1 MNRNLAKW
9 FLLSE
14 SLSAFWLGNFY
25 GRTWRFLW
33 LQPLSP
39 WIIFTIVF
47 FFFGLVWEILLYI
60 FQKWSKNHSWIM
72 CIFAVG
78 LISPKWA
85 QIFWSISFVGR
96 SLSWASSSGSI
107 LSLGLFCWLGVLD
120 AFAQV
125 GLSMMLLQT
134 LTRIHVSAVLLLSQI
149 VSSISLCLSL
159 LIDINPFPNII
170 YSDSMYFW
178 IVLCLYVICAYGYL
192 FFFRTECLSR
202 P

>member
-9 FLLSE
+9 FILSE
-14 SLSAFWLGNFY
+14 SLSAFWLGNYY

-33 LQPLSP
+33 LQPISP
-39 WIIFTIVF
+39 WIIFCLVF
-47 FFFGLVWEILLYI
+47 FFFVIVWGLLLYL
-60 FQKWSKNHSWIM
+60 FQRWSKIHSWIM

-78 LISPKWA
+78 LVSPKWA
-85 QIFWSISFVGR
+85 QVFWSTSFVGR

-120 AFAQV
+120 AFSQV

-149 VSSISLCLSL
+149 LSSIALSLSL
-159 LIDINPFPNII
+159 LIDINPFPNI
-170 YSDSMYFW
+170 MYF
-178 IVLCLYVICAYGYL
+178 INLKK
-192 FFFRTECLSR
+192 
-202 P
+202 